1 MQETEIQKK
10 ERALEGATKGR
21 DERMFTILEC
31 HVDVDLEGFED
42 LDPTLAVTALLSR
55 QATTENP

>member
-10 ERALEGATKGR
+10 ERALEGASKGR

-31 HVDVDLEGFED
+31 HVNVDLEGFED
-42 LDPTLAVTALLSR
+42 VGAEGEPTGIKLPYIVAV
-55 QATTENP
+55 